1 MKKMFT
7 AILLA
12 LLVALNFAIAGCL
25 EEEDEKEDPITIEL
39 LGDEHRI
46 YAGDSTTY
54 IILVQNKRDENDTI
68 TLSVTDKPEDCV
80 VTLNQTKFN
89 LTGDSS
95 HGVFLVVNSS
105 QSASKGDYKIKIQGL
120 SDVDNKKYSK
130 TITTEVIKEDKNVAK
145 EGDKVEVDYVG
156 YLGEFAIFDT
166 SVQDIGR
173 ERTVRKTPDFAAG
186 KKYEPLN
193 VLIGPE
199 DQDFT
204 DPYITTVEGFWEG
217 LVGMSEG
224 QSRTVV
230 LPPEKGYGVFENAT
244 VNVTEEVILTEIM
257 TFSEFKTHYH
267 EPIIEGITLTH
278 HFWKWNVSIDYVN
291 ETEDVVRLVNEP
303 RLNETI
309 NPYKW
314 ESEVIYKNQSDLG
327 GEGRILV
334 RHYAEV
340 GNRVIYNGFTAD
352 VVDIDEGQIKLFIN
366 KSSNPLGLE
375 ILMFDITLIK
385 IVE

>member
-7 AILLA
+7 AILLT
-12 LLVALNFAIAGCL
+12 LLLALNFTITGCL
-25 EEEDEKEDPITIEL
+25 EEEDKKEDPITIDL
-39 LGDEHRI
+39 LGDEHKI

-68 TLSVTDKPEDCV
+68 TLSVADKPEGWV

-89 LTGDSS
+89 VTGNSEY
-95 HGVFLVVNSS
+95 GVFLLVNSS
-105 QSASKGDYKIKIQGL
+105 QSANKGDHKVKIEGL

-130 TITTEVIKEDKNVAK
+130 TIKTEVIKEDNNIADV
-145 EGDKVEVDYVG
+145 GDKVEVDYVG
-156 YLGEFAIFDT
+156 YLGDFVIFDT

-173 ERTVRKTPDFAAG
+173 ETTVRKTPEFGVG
-186 KKYEPLN
+186 KTYEPLN
-193 VLIGPE
+193 VYIGPE
-199 DQDFT
+199 DDDFT
-204 DPYITTVEGFWEG
+204 DPYTTVVEGFWEG
-217 LVGMSEG
+217 MVGMSEG

-244 VNVTEEVILTEIM
+244 VNVTEEVIMVETM
-257 TFSEFKTHYH
+257 TLSDFRGLFSED
-267 EPIIEGITLTH
+267 PLEGLTVEH
-278 HFWKWNVSIDYVN
+278 PFWKWNVSVDYVN

-303 RLNETI
+303 HLNEAV
-309 NPYKW
+309 NSYKW

-327 GEGRILV
+327 GKGRILV

-340 GNRVIYNGFTAD
+340 GDRGRFGGFQAD
-352 VVDIDEGQIKLFIN
+352 VVAIEDGQIKLFIN
-366 KSSNPLGLE
+366 KSSNPLGLQ
-375 ILMFDITLIK
+375 ILIFDITLIK